1 MIMDALIIAL
11 WFIIPI
17 VLNFDYDGLKKD
29 DE

>member
-1 MIMDALIIAL
+1 MDALIIAL

-29 DE
+29 DDE